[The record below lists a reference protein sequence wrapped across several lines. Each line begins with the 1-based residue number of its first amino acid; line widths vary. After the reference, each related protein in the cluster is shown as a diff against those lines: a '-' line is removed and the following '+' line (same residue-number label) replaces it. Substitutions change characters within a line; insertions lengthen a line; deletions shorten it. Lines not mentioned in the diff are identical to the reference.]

1 MNAMADPLEAP
12 EFLDV
17 QMHQLAGHRPLIAL
31 HGGRGR
37 PRDPRQPQAALHV
50 DDRGQRQLE
59 IPRNPQRAPAPLP
72 PPRDL
77 APPMAGQRAR
87 GAMRPARAIR
97 ELRLALR
104 LVPPPP
110 PPSAG
115 SRRHPRRTVVVL
127 RSIAAASSRP
137 RAPAANRC
145 TMCRRPNGVNRASL
159 CMFAEPSS
167 EWVGG
172 FATPS
177 FTCYGSVN
185 NLLINYS

>member
-77 APPMAGQRAR
+77 APPMAAQRAR
-87 GAMRPARAIR
+87 AARPPAHRDR
-97 ELRLALR
+97 ELPLPL
-104 LVPPPP
+104 PPPP
-110 PPSAG
+110 PP
-115 SRRHPRRTVVVL
+115 
-127 RSIAAASSRP
+127 
-137 RAPAANRC
+137 
-145 TMCRRPNGVNRASL
+145 
-159 CMFAEPSS
+159 
-167 EWVGG
+167 
-172 FATPS
+172 
-177 FTCYGSVN
+177 
-185 NLLINYS
+185 